1 MYSYKYPRPAVTT
14 DCVLFSED
22 VNGNLCVPLIQRGD
36 EPFKG
41 CWAFPGGFL
50 NMDEDAESGARRE
63 LLEETGLEVDSIEQV
78 GCFSAVD
85 RDPRGRTISIAF
97 YAFVPMADAHGG
109 DDAAD
114 ARWFPV
120 RALPALAFDHD
131 MMLQA
136 ALKKMRETKR

>member
-1 MYSYKYPRPAVTT
+1 
-14 DCVLFSED
+14 
-22 VNGNLCVPLIQRGD
+22 
-36 EPFKG
+36 
-41 CWAFPGGFL
+41 
-50 NMDEDAESGARRE
+50 MDEDAESGARRE
-63 LLEETGLEVDSIEQV
+63 LLEETGLKVDSIEQV

>member
-22 VNGNLCVPLIQRGD
+22 ANGNLCVLLIQRGD
-36 EPFKG
+36 DPFKG
-41 CWAFPGGFL
+41 YWAFPGGFL
-50 NMDEDAESGARRE
+50 NMDEDAETGARRE
-63 LLEETGLEVDSIEQV
+63 LLEETGLEVGSMDQV

-97 YAFVPMADAHGG
+97 YAFVPMIEAHGG
-109 DDAAD
+109 DDAED

-120 RALPALAFDHD
+120 QTLPTLAFDHD
-131 MMLQA
+131 LMLQA
-136 ALKKMRETKR
+136 ALKKLREEK